1 VVLAQPQGRH
11 LELEV
16 PFFRKSDENLGD
28 LLDEIILV
36 VEDIVELRLLLFFSL
51 NARVLDEDTNL
62 ILLDQGSDVAVK
74 SLDYFPFTVKNISL
88 CDLDIGSNLAEMNR
102 VLAITVFNL
111 VLLGEDLIFFQ
122 EGKGWKSLRQ

>member
-1 VVLAQPQGRH
+1 M
-11 LELEV
+11 EV

-88 CDLDIGSNLAEMNR
+88 CDLDIGSDLAEMNR
-102 VLAITVFNL
+102 VLAIAVFKL

-122 EGKGWKSLRQ
+122 EGKGRKSLRQ